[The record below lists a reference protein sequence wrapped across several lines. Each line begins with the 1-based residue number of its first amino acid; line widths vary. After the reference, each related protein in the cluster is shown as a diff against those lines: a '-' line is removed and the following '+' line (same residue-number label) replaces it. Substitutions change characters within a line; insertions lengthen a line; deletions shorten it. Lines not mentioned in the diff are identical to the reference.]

1 MEYTT
6 LGSTGIEVSKICLGC
21 MSFGSSNEWMLDRE
35 DSREIIE
42 RALDLGITFFDTANV
57 YSSGER

>member
-21 MSFGSSNEWMLDRE
+21 MSFGSGREWMLDE
-35 DSREIIE
+35 NESRELIDRAIE
-42 RALDLGITFFDTANV
+42 LGVNFFDTANV
-57 YSSGER
+57 YSAG